1 MPFIQEPVLTGTWPF
16 ASPERRTLRSID
28 IRFSSWYVA
37 LFLSDIVSHRRLL
50 FWMRSN
56 FEPNFPIDPQLQF
69 ERLLDCGE
77 VARLLHLHPKTVERM
92 AREGRLPAFKVGRRW
107 LFRTTHIDQW
117 VSSLVHSTPAS
128 VLRGIGETP

>member
-28 IRFSSWYVA
+28 IRSSSWYVA
-37 LFLSDIVSHRRLL
+37 LFLSDIVSYRRLL
-50 FWMRSN
+50 FLMRSN

-92 AREGRLPAFKVGRRW
+92 AREGRLPAFKVGKRW
-107 LFRTTHIDQW
+107 LFRPVHIDHW
-117 VSSLVHSTPAS
+117 VSSLVDSTSAS

>member
-1 MPFIQEPVLTGTWPF
+1 M
-16 ASPERRTLRSID
+16 RTL
-28 IRFSSWYVA
+28 FVG
-37 LFLSDIVSHRRLL
+37 LVSPRRLL
-50 FWMRSN
+50 FWMRN
-56 FEPNFPIDPQLQF
+56 DFEPTSAIDPERSF

-92 AREGRLPAFKVGRRW
+92 AREGRLPAFKVGKRW